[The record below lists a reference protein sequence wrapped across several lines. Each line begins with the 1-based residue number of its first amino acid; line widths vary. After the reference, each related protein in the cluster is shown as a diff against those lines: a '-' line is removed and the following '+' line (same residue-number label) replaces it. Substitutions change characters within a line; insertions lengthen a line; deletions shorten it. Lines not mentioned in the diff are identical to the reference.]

1 MARKS
6 KARKFDRV
14 KRGNKA
20 FEAKHDGLIRNLAK
34 DAGLLSTFSETKVA
48 PSGAKVEVVVGHKMP
63 KRATA
68 EMRDMA
74 ASYCAAIPARRKADK
89 AATKRSEWAT
99 FKRHV
104 QNFDSIHKSMVW
116 PAFEIWMKQNPAFS
130 KLNPRKR
137 FAVALS
143 TVDKM
148 IAVVAHRHT
157 MSGVVKV
164 LDEVTGFDGAS
175 KAVAQMVVESGEYK
189 DLARY
194 IREMSKL
201 KQDKIAADNKAANKD
216 YDYNEGRKIN
226 GPKR

>member
-1 MARKS
+1 MARKP
-6 KARKFDRV
+6 KARKFARV
-14 KRGNKA
+14 IRGNKA
-20 FEAKHDGLIRNLAK
+20 FEYKHDGLIRNLAIE
-34 DAGLLSTFSETKVA
+34 AGMVDTYSETKVA
-48 PSGAKVEVVVGHKMP
+48 PSGAKVNVVVGHKMP
-63 KRATA
+63 KRPSKD
-68 EMRDMA
+68 MREQA
-74 ASYCAAIPARRKADK
+74 ASYCAALPARRAADK
-89 AATKRSEWAT
+89 AATKRSDWAT

-104 QNFDSIHKSMVW
+104 QNFDSIHKAGVW
-116 PAFEIWMKQNPAFS
+116 PAFEIWMQQNPAFS

-137 FAVALS
+137 FAIALE

-194 IREMSKL
+194 IREMANL
-201 KQDKIAADNKAANKD
+201 KSDKIKADIKAANKD
-216 YDYNEGRKIN
+216 YDYGMR
-226 GPKR
+226 